1 MAQKLNKKVEFINTI
16 YKNVL
21 SGTEQDLLEIV
32 QLENKNLIGNLTY
45 KAFADAYKELY
56 YKIRFVDKEVKPFHC
71 FSEECDIL
79 RFKLLIIYNAI
90 REVLEKEFGIT
101 QICVNKETD
110 NWMFIS

>member
-1 MAQKLNKKVEFINTI
+1 MQHIEELNKKSLDSQQKI
-16 YKNVL
+16 YKGLRKLLLTKPL
-21 SGTEQDLLEIV
+21 SEITV
-32 QLENKNLIGNLTY
+32 TDI
-45 KAFADAYKELY
+45 
-56 YKIRFVDKEVKPFHC
+56 
-71 FSEECDIL
+71 SEECDIL